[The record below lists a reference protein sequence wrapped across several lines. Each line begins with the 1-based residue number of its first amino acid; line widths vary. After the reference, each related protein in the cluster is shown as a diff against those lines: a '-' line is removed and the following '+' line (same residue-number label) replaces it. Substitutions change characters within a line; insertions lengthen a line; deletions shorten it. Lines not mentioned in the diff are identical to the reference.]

1 MDINSIAASAA
12 AVAALAS
19 LVALIL
25 TCFQLKQF
33 RFAHGVD
40 LIFDLDHQFKAPD
53 LLNARR
59 LSATALQDHEPTEEI
74 DEVLDFFETLGI
86 LVHRNA
92 VDDEL
97 AWNYFSHWV
106 FRYAALTKGHI
117 ETRRKDECDET
128 YWQEF
133 EFLVKRLTKYE
144 KKCFILGLHL
154 PFHRNNPP
162 SYTQEQ
168 LDKFLAQEITG

>member
-1 MDINSIAASAA
+1 MDFNSVAALSA
-12 AVAALAS
+12 AVAAFFS
-19 LVALIL
+19 FVALVL

-40 LIFDLDHQFKAPD
+40 LIFDLDHQFQAPD

-59 LSATALQDHEPTEEI
+59 LSATALQNHESTEEI

-86 LVHRNA
+86 LVRRNA

-106 FRYAALTKGHI
+106 FRYAALTKDHI
-117 ETRRKDECDET
+117 EDRRKAESDGT

-133 EFLVKRLTKYE
+133 DFLIKRFTKIE
-144 KKCFILGLHL
+144 KKKRKLKFPP
-154 PFHRNNPP
+154 PFSP
-162 SYTQEQ
+162 EQ
-168 LDKFLAQEITG
+168 LDKFLVEEIHG